1 MQIHSS
7 TTAFTSTAGVT
18 TNTTVDSAFGV
29 NPIMLNYDRMA
40 LLLNEAPA
48 SVITITADIGAR
60 VGVAANPLAGGSC
73 WFSAAY
79 NDYHSHVRNQL
90 ASPSTRQLDYEYSVY
105 GNVENIAPNAQGII
119 SFSTASSKPTKMLLF
134 VRNALPMSAA
144 ITDQVF
150 TNTNNI
156 QASNITAANSPYTSC
171 PYTVRSHASLSDVS
185 IQVGGGEYFRA
196 GSESRAY
203 DWYQRLISM
212 YSLANGKNNTVS
224 SGLISYHDFI
234 AGGYGVYCVDMT
246 ESDTPAEWSLPKAIK
261 VQFTNS
267 TNSLISV
274 SGFLLEQRTVKLDV
288 NTGKII
294 R

>member
-1 MQIHSS
+1 
-7 TTAFTSTAGVT
+7 
-18 TNTTVDSAFGV
+18 
-29 NPIMLNYDRMA
+29 
-40 LLLNEAPA
+40 
-48 SVITITADIGAR
+48 
-60 VGVAANPLAGGSC
+60 
-73 WFSAAY
+73 
-79 NDYHSHVRNQL
+79 
-90 ASPSTRQLDYEYSVY
+90 
-105 GNVENIAPNAQGII
+105 
-119 SFSTASSKPTKMLLF
+119 LLF
-134 VRNALPMSAA
+134 VRNALPMSAS

-156 QASNITAANSPYTSC
+156 QASNITAANSPYTSS
-171 PYTVRSHASLSDVS
+171 PYTVRSHACLSDVS

-224 SGLISYHDFI
+224 SGLISYHDFV